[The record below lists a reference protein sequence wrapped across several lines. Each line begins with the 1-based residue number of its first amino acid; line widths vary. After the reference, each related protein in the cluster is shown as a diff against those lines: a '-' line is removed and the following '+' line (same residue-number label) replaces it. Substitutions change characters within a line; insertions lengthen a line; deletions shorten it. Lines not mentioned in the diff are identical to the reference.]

1 MSEKL
6 EKGFTMGYSELL
18 SKSLEAF
25 NKGGPYIGKRG
36 GKWADA
42 KHTIPWK
49 EGKKQR
55 SHAHGGSERGFH
67 NDHKDTKADG
77 HNNLRRRHDE
87 EAEKANQKMHEAR
100 KDSNEY
106 FAHRHDREYH
116 IAMSE
121 AHSNM
126 VAHKR
131 PEFSSR
137 PDKSTKMRI
146 KEALAS
152 AREHKK
158 NSEEAFAMVEK
169 HAVPKNAQGAT
180 SIIGTTR
187 NGKGVE
193 FYSEVNFRDSV
204 HKQGWTSEDHAD
216 ARKHH
221 KEQAAYHE
229 QKADSAKTS
238 SEAADHNKAAKYHRK
253 AEKAHMTPSTG
264 FRAGI
269 HNASLEEAAH
279 AAKMRDK

>member
-18 SKSLEAF
+18 SKSLETF

-55 SHAHGGSERGFH
+55 SHAHGGSEQGFH
-67 NDHKDTKADG
+67 NDHKDTNADG
-77 HNNLRRRHDE
+77 HNNLRRRHLE
-87 EAEKANQKMHEAR
+87 EAESANQKMHEAR

-116 IAMSE
+116 TAMSE

-131 PEFSSR
+131 SEFSSR

-169 HAVPKNAQGAT
+169 HAVPKGSIGAT
-180 SIIGTTR
+180 KS
-187 NGKGVE
+187 GKNVG

-253 AEKAHMTPSTG
+253 AEKAHMKPSTG